1 MLNLFP
7 LDMGC
12 MCKEVK
18 LSSSVGPARGHSRG
32 YELNVGGYNKS
43 STGGDAMEYHSG
55 MDFSTYDQD
64 NDGATGE

>member
-1 MLNLFP
+1 MKWSV
-7 LDMGC
+7 C
-12 MCKEVK
+12 VK
-18 LSSSVGPARGHSRG
+18 KIKLVSVGPARVNSRG

-64 NDGATGE
+64 NDGAAGG